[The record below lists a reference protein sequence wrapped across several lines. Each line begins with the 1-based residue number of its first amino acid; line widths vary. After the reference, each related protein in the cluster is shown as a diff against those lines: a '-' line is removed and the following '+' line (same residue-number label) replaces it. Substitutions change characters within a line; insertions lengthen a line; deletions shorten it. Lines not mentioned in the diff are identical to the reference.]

1 MRVVLGLIVLAALAV
16 GLGWWLQHLSG
27 ALSLTIGTLQ
37 IQTPISIAIVALVLT
52 IIAVYLVL
60 RIIATIFRLPGAFR
74 SRGERSRRRRGE
86 AAVTSTLVALAARE
100 PNDARKHAARAQ
112 RFLGET
118 PQTLLLA
125 AYAGSIAGDESASE
139 AAFEKL
145 AERKDSAFLG
155 HRGLLRLAV
164 SRGDLEKAAALARE
178 AEKAQPGAA
187 WLREERVHL
196 AVRNRDWKEAL
207 QLTKDEA
214 PKAAFGAAAAEWEDD
229 PEVARKL
236 AKQAWKRDPAL
247 AQAAIAYARRL
258 RDGGRE
264 KSAQDV
270 LRKSWAVN
278 PHPDL
283 AEFALASAPDKL
295 SRLKSGQALVVGA
308 PEHAE
313 SHLLLGRLSLDAGLP
328 GEAIRHADAAASA
341 GLAQR
346 RLHVLHADIADA
358 EGDEARQRDAL
369 RLAASADADPG
380 WRCANCGTTHES
392 WHPACPVCHAVGRI
406 SWATPPKGLIAA
418 PALERPAVLPL
429 DAVVQSTIP
438 RGGA

>member
-1 MRVVLGLIVLAALAV
+1 MRIVLGLIFLAALAV
-16 GLGWWLQHLSG
+16 GVGWWLQHLTG

-60 RIIATIFRLPGAFR
+60 RIVATIFRLPGAFR
-74 SRGERSRRRRGE
+74 SRGERSRRRRGD
-86 AAVTSTLVALAARE
+86 AAVTQTLVALAARE
-100 PNDARKHAARAQ
+100 PDDARKHAARAQ

-125 AYAGSIAGDESASE
+125 AYAGSIAGDETASE

-145 AERKDSAFLG
+145 AGRRDSAFLG

-164 SRGDLEKAAALARE
+164 SRGDLARAAELARE

-196 AVRNRDWKEAL
+196 AVRNADWKEAL
-207 QLTKDEA
+207 QLTKDDA
-214 PKAAFGAAAAEWEDD
+214 PKAAFAAAAAEHETD

-247 AQAAIAYARRL
+247 TVAAIAYARRL

-270 LRKSWAVN
+270 LKRSWTVN

-283 AEFALASAPDKL
+283 ADFALAPAPDKL
-295 SRLKSGQALVVGA
+295 ARLKSGQALVLGA
-308 PEHAE
+308 SEHAE
-313 SHLLLGRLSLDAGLP
+313 SHFLLGRLSLDAGLP
-328 GEAIRHADAAASA
+328 GEAVRHAAAAASA

-346 RLHVLHADIADA
+346 RLHVLQADIADA
-358 EGDEARQRDAL
+358 EGNEAQQRDAL
-369 RLAASADADPG
+369 RLAASADPDPA
-380 WRCANCGTTHES
+380 WRCAHCGTTHDA
-392 WHPACPVCHAVGRI
+392 WHPACPVCHSVGRI
-406 SWATPPKGLIAA
+406 SWGVAPRGLIAA
-418 PALERPAVLPL
+418 P
-429 DAVVQSTIP
+429 VVSH
-438 RGGA
+438 GEA